1 MIHENKDRHKTV
13 SCVETDPTL
22 HCKNDFSNKD
32 HWSIFNKK
40 ILFQSFCSKMSC
52 LFHWYEFVLNR
63 CFISYFFN
71 QLNIVH
77 FYTSKTHNNKSIAV
91 KKNSLSETA
100 NTCYMKHEHEKQ
112 IVCTEFVLN

>member
-1 MIHENKDRHKTV
+1 MIFQIKIIGVYLTRKYY
-13 SCVETDPTL
+13 
-22 HCKNDFSNKD
+22 
-32 HWSIFNKK
+32 FNRSAPKCHVYFTGMS
-40 ILFQSFCSKMSC
+40 LFLIVVL
-52 LFHWYEFVLNR
+52 LFN
-63 CFISYFFN
+63 FFN
-71 QLNIVH
+71 QLNIVN